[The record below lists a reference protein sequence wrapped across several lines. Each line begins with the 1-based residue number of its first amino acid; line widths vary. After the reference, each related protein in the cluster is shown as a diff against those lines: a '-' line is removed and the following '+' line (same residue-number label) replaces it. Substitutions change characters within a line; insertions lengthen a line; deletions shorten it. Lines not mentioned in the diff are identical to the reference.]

1 MISIIVLTLLSFLFI
16 SFFSFFFA
24 TSSRHKNVQ
33 KLPPGPRPLPII
45 GNLHLLG
52 KLPHRSLYTLSQ
64 KYGPIMSLKLGQ
76 VPTIIV
82 SSPEAAELFLKTH
95 DIVFASRPIVQ
106 ASVIMSYGTKA
117 MAFTPYGSYWR
128 SVRKFCTL
136 QLFSSSKI
144 EMFAPMRKEEVG
156 LLVEEIRE
164 AAVAH
169 EVVDLSNKVNKVV
182 ESMTCRMVFGRK
194 KDDEFD
200 LTYLIGEVLGLVG
213 SFNLSD
219 FVPFLAP
226 LDLQGL
232 TKRMK
237 VVIKTLDKLFEKII
251 SEHEKDDNVPK
262 KQHKDFV
269 DLLLSMLN
277 QPMNANANANANANE
292 DPLYIVD
299 KPNIKAILLDMV
311 AGSLDTSSTSI
322 NWILAELVRH
332 PRVMTLLQEELDT
345 VVGKNRVV
353 EEKDLVKLHYL
364 DMVIKETMRLRP
376 VAPLLIPH
384 ESREDITI
392 DGFYIPRKSRLI
404 VNFWAIA
411 NDPNVWSDSA
421 FDFYPERFADSEL
434 DFKGHDFQ
442 FIPFGSGRRKC
453 PGMQLGL
460 LTIKLVVAQLVHCF
474 DWKLP
479 GGMSPAELDMTEHFG
494 LAVSRAEHL
503 LAMPTYRL
511 QV

>member
-1 MISIIVLTLLSFLFI
+1 MISIILLFFLFI
-16 SFFSFFFA
+16 ILFTFFFA
-24 TSSRHKNVQ
+24 TSRRSVHKNVQ

-52 KLPHRSLYTLSQ
+52 TLPHRSLYTLSK

-82 SSPEAAELFLKTH
+82 SSPQAAELFLKTH
-95 DIVFASRPIVQ
+95 DIVFASRPIIQ
-106 ASVIMSYGTKA
+106 ASVIMSYGSKS

-128 SVRKFCTL
+128 SIRKFCTMQFL
-136 QLFSSSKI
+136 SLSKM
-144 EMFAPMRKEEVG
+144 ELFAPMRKEEVG

-164 AAVAH
+164 AALAH
-169 EVVDLSNKVNKVV
+169 EVVDLSNKVKKLAEN
-182 ESMTCRMVFGRK
+182 MTCRMVLGRK

-200 LTYLIGEVLGLVG
+200 FTYLIGEALRLAGT
-213 SFNLSD
+213 FNLSD
-219 FVPFLAP
+219 FVPYLAP

-232 TKRMK
+232 TKQMK
-237 VVIKTLDKLFEKII
+237 VVSKSLDKLVEKII
-251 SEHEKDDNVPK
+251 SEHEKDDNDPK

-269 DLLLSMLN
+269 DMLLSMLN
-277 QPMNANANANANANE
+277 QPMNVNE

-299 KPNIKAILLDMV
+299 KTNIKAILLDMIG
-311 AGSLDTSSTSI
+311 ASLDTTSSSI
-322 NWILAELVRH
+322 NWTLSELMRH
-332 PRVMTLLQEELDT
+332 PRVMRLLQEELDT
-345 VVGKNRVV
+345 VVGENRLV
-353 EEKDLVKLHYL
+353 EEKDLIKLHYL
-364 DMVIKETMRLRP
+364 DMVIKETMRLHL
-376 VAPLLIPH
+376 VAPLLVPR
-384 ESREDITI
+384 ESMEDITI

-404 VNFWAIA
+404 VNSWAIA

-434 DFKGHDFQ
+434 DLKGHDFQ
-442 FIPFGSGRRKC
+442 FIPFGSGRRMC

-460 LTIKLVVAQLVHCF
+460 VNVKLVVAQLVHCF

-479 GGMSPAELDMTEHFG
+479 DGMSPAELDMTEHFG
-494 LAVSRAEHL
+494 LVVSRAKHL
-503 LAMPTYRL
+503 LARPTYRL